1 MTDRPSKYEV
11 LKELLMGDE
20 MKKQSSMEE
29 RLQALDQEL
38 KVKEKLERHMEPVLA
53 ERFLQFKRNFPEEYR
68 LLIVQGLRKQMEE
81 DPTEVKQLLAPLV
94 VEVIQDYFNQR
105 WRSFKAFFGFGVRPK
120 KDPMALY
127 TDKEVYLENEPST
140 ARLSDVFVIENKH
153 FSLIG
158 HRSIFKGNKDEY
170 VENLLRKTVTDK
182 VEDAVNSS
190 RQAIHWTE
198 FDTYKMYLITFKR
211 LSVVCVISGK
221 PGQQFKLGLEDQV
234 MDFAKDLLPEYDAQD
249 EAYSLQVTNRFLYNH
264 FDKV

>member
-20 MKKQSSMEE
+20 MKKQSSIEE

-38 KVKEKLERHMEPVLA
+38 KVKEKLERHMEPVLT
-53 ERFLQFKRNFPEEYR
+53 ERFLQFKRDFPEEYR
-68 LLIVQGLRKQMEE
+68 LLIVQGLRKQMED
-81 DPTEVKQLLAPLV
+81 DPQEVKQLLAPLV
-94 VEVIQDYFNQR
+94 LEIIQGYFRQR
-105 WRSFKAFFGFGVRPK
+105 WQTFKAFFGFGVRPK

-127 TDKEVYLENEPST
+127 TDQEVYLENDRSQ
-140 ARLSDVFVIENKH
+140 AQLSDVFVIENKH
-153 FSLIG
+153 FSLVG

-170 VENLLRKTVTDK
+170 VEDLLRQTVADK
-182 VEDAVNSS
+182 VADAVNST

-211 LSVVCVISGK
+211 LSVVCVVSGK
-221 PGQQFKLGLEDQV
+221 PSEQFKTQLEDQV

-249 EAYSLQVTNRFLYNH
+249 EEYSLQVTNRFLFNH
-264 FDKV
+264 FEAI